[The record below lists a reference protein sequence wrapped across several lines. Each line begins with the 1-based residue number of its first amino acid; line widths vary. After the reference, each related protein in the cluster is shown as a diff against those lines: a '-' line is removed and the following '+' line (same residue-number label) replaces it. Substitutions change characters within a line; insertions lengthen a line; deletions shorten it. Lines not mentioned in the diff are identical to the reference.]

1 MLGCSCPECPSTVA
15 PGVQGAGAV
24 TLTERTASPAQ
35 WTMATNATKADS
47 PGLCQGSALFQAFC
61 V

>member
-1 MLGCSCPECPSTVA
+1 
-15 PGVQGAGAV
+15 
-24 TLTERTASPAQ
+24 
-35 WTMATNATKADS
+35 MATNATKADS